1 MSDTDA
7 EADDPDMTTL
17 TLKVPQAFLDD
28 LDATWRAENFP
39 SRSEFVRWALRDAVM
54 HPEFSRGG
62 WKDIAA
68 SEHQFRTGEGR
79 TFSREEILAM
89 TEERASGGTREDG
102 DADT

>member
-1 MSDTDA
+1 MSNADA
-7 EADDPDMTTL
+7 EADDPDMTTI

-39 SRSEFVRWALRDAVM
+39 SRSEFIRWALRDAVM

-68 SEHQFRTGEGR
+68 SEHQLRTGEGR
-79 TFSREEILAM
+79 TYSRDEILALM
-89 TEERASGGTREDG
+89 EDREAEGVDEDD
-102 DADT
+102 DAGE